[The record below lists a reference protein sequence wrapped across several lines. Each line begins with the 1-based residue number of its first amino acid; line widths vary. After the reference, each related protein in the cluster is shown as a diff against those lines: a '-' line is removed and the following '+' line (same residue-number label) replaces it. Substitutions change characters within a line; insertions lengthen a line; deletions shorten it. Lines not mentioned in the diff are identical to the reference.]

1 MRPVRLAELRSL
13 ISQPEFQDWWGQ
25 LRTTLEALSKA
36 QARWQQ
42 SLKDTAISEFNAE
55 LAQKNAIDTLYQ
67 AGESEDLAAAM
78 SSEAADAENAAFQ
91 LVAQYEDLR
100 IHVSEAWYRLGAME
114 KSADERQ
121 EALRNAGSTGKK
133 AEEAMRSALR
143 AVDSA
148 RQEYERQDARKREL
162 WEKVEVAWG
171 RQAEAALKMSEA
183 KIRGKKVRAD
193 AEARFEDAESLK
205 AGSERAKVDSERA
218 ANEVSALKGQ
228 VSRLM
233 RDAAGRFG

>member
-78 SSEAADAENAAFQ
+78 SSEAADAENGAFQ
-91 LVAQYEDLR
+91 LVSQYEDLR

-114 KSADERQ
+114 KAADERQ

-133 AEEAMRSALR
+133 AEEAMRSAIR
-143 AVDSA
+143 ALDMA
-148 RQEYERQDARKREL
+148 REEYERMDARKREL
-162 WEKVEVAWG
+162 WDHVENAWG
-171 RQAEAALKMSEA
+171 KQAEAALKMSEA
-183 KIRGKKVRAD
+183 RMRGKKVRAAAELRFQE
-193 AEARFEDAESLK
+193 AEALK
-205 AGSERAKVDSERA
+205 AGKERARAESEKA
-218 ANEVSALKGQ
+218 TNEVATLKTQ
-228 VSRLM
+228 V
-233 RDAAGRFG
+233 